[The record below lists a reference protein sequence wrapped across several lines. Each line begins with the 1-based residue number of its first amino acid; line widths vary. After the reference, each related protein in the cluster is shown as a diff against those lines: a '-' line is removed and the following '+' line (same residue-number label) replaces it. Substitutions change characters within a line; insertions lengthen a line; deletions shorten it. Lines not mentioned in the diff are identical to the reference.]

1 MPSNT
6 FFNLNK
12 EKQDKIIEV
21 SLKEFS
27 SSPYP
32 EVSINK
38 IIMNAGIPRGSFYM
52 YFESK
57 EDLFEYLM
65 EEHYNR
71 FIINMNECLG
81 KNDGDLRNTFISMYE
96 KSINYIKRCKVD
108 GFFKNVFMY
117 ININKTKF
125 KEPEI
130 ELYDEFKDKID
141 NKNIKCNDLELVFY
155 MLLQTLFTSIALST
169 KEDSKFKKDDYLKR
183 LNIICYGIYK
193 EDYND
198 KDI

>member
-6 FFNLNK
+6 FLNLNK
-12 EKQDKIIEV
+12 EKRDKIIEV

-71 FIINMNECLG
+71 FIINMNECFD
-81 KNDGDLRNTFISMYE
+81 KSDGDLRNTFISMYE

-117 ININKTKF
+117 MTINKAKF
-125 KEPEI
+125 REPEI
-130 ELYDEFKDKID
+130 GLYDEFKDKID
-141 NKNIKCNDLELVFY
+141 SKNIKYNDLELVFY
-155 MLLQTLFTSIALST
+155 MLLQTLFTSVALST
-169 KEDSKFKKDDYLKR
+169 KEDCKFKPDDYLKR

>member
-6 FFNLNK
+6 FLNLNK
-12 EKQDKIIEV
+12 EKRDKIIEV

-71 FIINMNECLG
+71 FIINMNACFDN
-81 KNDGDLRNTFISMYE
+81 NDGDLRNTFISMYE

-117 ININKTKF
+117 MNMNKAKF
-125 KEPEI
+125 REPEI
-130 ELYDEFKDKID
+130 GLYDEFKDKID
-141 NKNIKCNDLELVFY
+141 SKNIKYNDLELVFY
-155 MLLQTLFTSIALST
+155 MLLQTLFTSVALST
-169 KEDSKFKKDDYLKR
+169 KEDCKFKKDDYLKR